1 MLAQYLSQIERVLG
15 TQIIEGEIK
24 LRFDYKTLQEAKLEK
39 KRMVQMQRELRAIKA
54 SIVQEIKII
63 RTRYSNEMAKTSG
76 STVAATIFFGRRA
89 GGRFNAAR
97 KVGLRNERDQA
108 LAPYLATKS
117 DIDKIILAIENQKLE
132 VDRWIAEHTGK

>member
-1 MLAQYLSQIERVLG
+1 MVAQYLSQIERVLG
-15 TQIIEGEIK
+15 ARITGGEIK

-54 SIVQEIKII
+54 SIIQEIKII
-63 RTRYSNEMAKTSG
+63 RARYSNEMTKTSG
-76 STVAATIFFGRRA
+76 STAVATFFFGRRA
-89 GGRFNAAR
+89 GGRAKAAR
-97 KVGLRNERDQA
+97 KMDLRNERDQV

-117 DIDKIILAIENQKLE
+117 DIDNIILAIENQKLE